1 MNVECSGL
9 EREFL
14 RNQLTTLNTLV
25 IDDEFPDLD
34 EDARWYKYRTADQI
48 DSLLKTLLKANRNGI
63 IRREYTN
70 HGLERGMVGGETSRQ
85 GERLRASN
93 ATHNPAN
100 NAINN
105 AINGPITS
113 KRKAEE
119 RWAAVVLEL
128 SKPEYKGEKSFG
140 SLVAKMKAE
149 MFWISTVSNWLY
161 AFIQTTLSILAFL
174 WNLEIVRLL
183 FTSSTLLAMLLLTV
197 LNGQDSSHH
206 KVVAL
211 KVEKVIYN
219 LNQEGPYCDTLRR
232 ALTTGILVNLT
243 GASSRQNRWKTNL
256 VSK

>member
-1 MNVECSGL
+1 MPQKTKRQHSLTLSSVYKVAVIEWLNTNNNMNVECSGL

-34 EDARWYKYRTADQI
+34 EDARWYKYRTVDQI

-119 RWAAVVLEL
+119 R
-128 SKPEYKGEKSFG
+128 
-140 SLVAKMKAE
+140 
-149 MFWISTVSNWLY
+149 
-161 AFIQTTLSILAFL
+161 
-174 WNLEIVRLL
+174 
-183 FTSSTLLAMLLLTV
+183 
-197 LNGQDSSHH
+197 
-206 KVVAL
+206 
-211 KVEKVIYN
+211 
-219 LNQEGPYCDTLRR
+219 
-232 ALTTGILVNLT
+232 
-243 GASSRQNRWKTNL
+243 
-256 VSK
+256 